1 MEQLW
6 QDLRVAAR
14 GLLKDRAFSV
24 TTIAT
29 LALCLAANIAIFAV
43 VDGVLL
49 KPLPFAEADRL
60 VSLHNSYPGAGAP
73 IADNGVPDYY
83 DRLTALTAFEGLAM
97 YRQNGMTIGGDTRDA
112 ERLQGLIVTPS
123 FFQVLRVEAF
133 RGRVF
138 TEEEAE
144 VGKDQKVLLTHG
156 FWQRQFGGADN
167 ALGQSLRVN
176 GVPMTIIGVLSPA
189 FRFVDPEIQIVRPVA
204 FTPEDR
210 ADDRRHSN
218 SWQQVG
224 RLKAGATIDQVTSQ
238 LNAVNRANDERF
250 PQLREVLR
258 NAGFTTK
265 AVGFQEYLVGNIS
278 RTLTLLWGGALV
290 VLIIGCVN
298 VTNLVLVR
306 STARMRELATRHA
319 LGASMSRLARQS
331 LTESMLVAVTG
342 GAAGLGLGW
351 WALVSAPLLGVDQLP
366 QGSAIG
372 IDARVVGFTLVLIG
386 VVGAVMAVLPVMAL
400 RGTNLAQ
407 IVREEG
413 RSGTA
418 GRGARL
424 ARRALVTSQVAF
436 ALMLLIGAG
445 AMVASLQ
452 RVLAVDPGFRGDH
465 VLTGLISPPIARYAG
480 DDELRS
486 VTGRLLEQVRAIP
499 GVEAAGLSS
508 TIPFSGNNN
517 DSLILAEGYQMAPGE
532 SVVSPSQVS
541 VSDGYFEA
549 MGARLVSGR
558 WFNAGDIEGRQRV
571 IVIDE
576 RLARKFW
583 PKGDA
588 VGKRMFQ
595 PESTDDVFKPP
606 PEDQM
611 LHVIG
616 VIGEMRLRAMVDA
629 AGAERPGAYY
639 FPLRQRPQRSM
650 GLAVRAAAEPAA
662 LTGQLRQVVG
672 QVDRELPLYNIRSMR
687 ERTDEAL
694 VDRRTPALLAGG
706 FAIVAL
712 LLSGVGIYGVL
723 AYQVSQRR
731 REIGIR
737 MALGAGAPRIFSL
750 VMGEGATIVGL
761 GALFGLAGAFVL
773 RRTLE
778 SVLYGV
784 GAMDTTVLAVVGV
797 VLAAVAM
804 LACIIP
810 ARRAARTDPT
820 IALTE

>member
-1 MEQLW
+1 MEQFW

-24 TTIAT
+24 TTVST

-49 KPLPFAEADRL
+49 KPLPFPGADRL
-60 VSLHNSYPGAGAP
+60 VSLHNSYPGAGAA
-73 IADNGVPDYY
+73 IADNGVPDYD
-83 DRLTALTAFEGLAM
+83 DRLGALTAFEGLAM

-112 ERLQGLIVTPS
+112 ERVQGLTVTPS
-123 FFQVLRVEAF
+123 FFQVLRVDAF

-138 TEEEAE
+138 TADEAE
-144 VGKDQKVLLTHG
+144 VGQDQKVLLTHG
-156 FWQRQFGGADN
+156 FWQRQFGGADSV
-167 ALGQSLRVN
+167 LGQSLLVN
-176 GVPMTIIGVLSPA
+176 GVPLTVIGVLSPA
-189 FRFVDPEIQIVRPVA
+189 FRFVDPEIQVVRAVA
-204 FTPEDR
+204 FTPEER

-218 SWQQVG
+218 SWQQLG
-224 RLKAGATIDQVTSQ
+224 RLKAGATIDQVQSQ
-238 LNAVNRANDERF
+238 LNALNRANDERF

-258 NAGFTTK
+258 NAGFTTR
-265 AVGFQEYLVGNIS
+265 AVGFQEYLVGNIG

-319 LGASMSRLARQS
+319 LGATMTRLARQS
-331 LTESMLVAVTG
+331 LTESMLVACAG
-342 GAAGLGLGW
+342 GVAGLGLGW
-351 WALVSAPLLGVDQLP
+351 WALASAPLFGVDQLP
-366 QGSAIG
+366 QGSAIA
-372 IDARVVGFTLVLIG
+372 IDARVVGFTLALIG
-386 VVGAVMAVLPVMAL
+386 LVGAVMAVLPIAAL
-400 RGTNLAQ
+400 QRTNLAQ

-424 ARRALVTSQVAF
+424 ARRVLVTGQVAF

-452 RVLAVDPGFRGDH
+452 RVLAIDPGFRGDH
-465 VLTGLISPPIARYAG
+465 VLTGLISPPSSRYPG
-480 DDELRS
+480 DAELRLIA
-486 VTGRLLEQVRAIP
+486 GRILEQVRALP

-508 TIPFSGNNN
+508 TIPFSGSNS

-541 VSDGYFEA
+541 VTDGYFES

-558 WFNAGDIEGRQRV
+558 WFTAGDIEGRQRV

-595 PESTDDVFKPP
+595 PESTDNVFKPP

-611 LHVIG
+611 LNVIG

-629 AGAERPGAYY
+629 AGAEKPGAYY
-639 FPLRQRPQRSM
+639 FPYRQRPQRGM
-650 GLAVRAAAEPAA
+650 GLAVRAPGDPLA
-662 LTGQLRQVVG
+662 LAGDLRKVLAQI
-672 QVDRELPLYNIRSMR
+672 DRELPLYNIRSMH

-737 MALGAGAPRIFSL
+737 MALGAGAPRIFGL
-750 VMGEGATIVGL
+750 VMGEGALMVGL
-761 GALFGLAGAFVL
+761 GAGLGLAGAFLL
-773 RRTLE
+773 RRMIE
-778 SVLYGV
+778 SVLFGV
-784 GAMDTTVLAVVGV
+784 GAMDTTVLAVVGA
-797 VLAAVAM
+797 VLAAVAL
-804 LACIIP
+804 LACLIP

-820 IALTE
+820 VALTE